1 MGERKSGLVSIV
13 VPVYNAGQFIAETI
27 HCVQA
32 QTYRAWELLLVED
45 GSSDGSREIIQQKC
59 AEDERVRL
67 VVQEENGGAAR
78 ARNRG
83 VQEARGQYLCFLDAD
98 D

>member
-45 GSSDGSREIIQQKC
+45 GSSDGSREIIQQNALKMSGC
-59 AEDERVRL
+59 GWWCRRRTAVLRGHET
-67 VVQEENGGAAR
+67 AACR
-78 ARNRG
+78 RHAGSICVFGRR
-83 VQEARGQYLCFLDAD
+83 
-98 D
+98 